1 MKFNPCFGKA
11 SALIGSDSVCAG
23 SCGCVA
29 NQILGGKVEAAK
41 YFFFALE
48 AARRTV
54 KFLVKKGQIKAQKKN
69 GKMACICRKGSY
81 MFFVCF
87 FVRIYLFFCCET
99 STKVGRKMS
108 LATRVVDNCLSKED
122 RIRGLYTGF
131 NSDLLPFHS
140 SFYVFKVSCTFF
152 VRIYLFF
159 LLRNVDESGAKI
171 SLATRVVDKCL
182 SRSSRRLHSYHFYRL

>member
-1 MKFNPCFGKA
+1 
-11 SALIGSDSVCAG
+11 
-23 SCGCVA
+23 
-29 NQILGGKVEAAK
+29 
-41 YFFFALE
+41 
-48 AARRTV
+48 
-54 KFLVKKGQIKAQKKN
+54 
-69 GKMACICRKGSY
+69 

-87 FVRIYLFFCCET
+87 LFEFTCFLLRNVDE
-99 STKVGRKMS
+99 SGAKIS

-159 LLRNVDESGAKI
+159 AAKRRRTSKWSGKCAASDASCCLVRFFKRANSELRKLLVTFRENVPVREIFGAI
-171 SLATRVVDKCL
+171 NYYLIYLFTCQNGCSENVA
-182 SRSSRRLHSYHFYRL
+182 F